1 MPHKISEAEDEDA
14 KRKAR
19 EPAPFGPAF
28 PEPVVTVTARLETW
42 GSSFTDAGG
51 DDWCEFR
58 AFNARGEQIATRRID
73 GY

>member
-1 MPHKISEAEDEDA
+1 MPNKLNESEGDDA
-14 KRKAR
+14 KRQAR

-28 PEPVVTVTARLETW
+28 PEPVVAVTAKLETW

-51 DDWCEFR
+51 DWCEFR
-58 AFNARGEQIATRRID
+58 AFNASGEQIATRRID